1 MVTVTRDPVRWVL
14 VLFAATFALQRL
26 SLPGISIPITVPF
39 AVAWMG
45 LAMYYQVVAVNVR
58 RLILWL
64 VAGAIGALM
73 VIPQLLFVNAPYV
86 SVNSWVLWMVVW
98 LPLVV
103 HLRDRSRAQY
113 HRCLR
118 AIVQFGL
125 ALSALSILFVVV
137 QLLGFGYRD
146 FLGEIV
152 PQQFLVQGYNSSYPI
167 AYESPFYKSN
177 GWLALEP
184 SFLSFMLGVCI
195 VAGILVKAHPVKLLV
210 LVAGLLATT
219 AGSGFAVVG
228 VAVVAVV
235 VTGRWSLLKPYAL
248 PVVVL
253 VGVAALTPFGQSI
266 LARTSEAGDDRS
278 STALRAIEPYRYLW
292 PQWVNDP
299 AAIFLGRGAGSSRWV
314 VDNLGIPGLT
324 TPNVPKL
331 IFDYGLFAGSLLL
344 VLMLATYLRTP
355 EPILAVALGFSMF
368 TVQAASQPLVLC
380 SVAVAALWAPRAL
393 VRGRPAPAVASRAQ
407 PNPVTVER
415 SPSPVRVERSRP
427 PVRADV

>member
-39 AVAWMG
+39 AVVWMG
-45 LAMYYQVVAVNVR
+45 LALYYQVVAVNVR

-64 VAGAIGALM
+64 LAGAVGALM

-113 HRCLR
+113 DRCLR
-118 AIVQFGL
+118 AITQFGL
-125 ALSALSILFVVV
+125 GLSALSILFVLV

-146 FLGEIV
+146 FLGEYV
-152 PQQFLVQGYNSSYPI
+152 PAQFLVQGYNSSYPI

-177 GWLALEP
+177 AWLALEP

-195 VAGILVKAHPVKLLV
+195 VSAILVKAHPVKLLV

-228 VAVVAVV
+228 VAVVAMVASR
-235 VTGRWSLLKPYAL
+235 RWSLLKPYAL

-253 VGVAALTPFGQSI
+253 VGAAAVTPFGQSI
-266 LARTSEAGDDRS
+266 IARTGEAGDDRS
-278 STALRAIEPYRYLW
+278 STALRAIEPYKYLW
-292 PQWVNDP
+292 PEWVNDP

-314 VDNLGIPGLT
+314 VDNLGILGLT

-355 EPILAVALGFSMF
+355 EPILALALGFSMF
-368 TVQAASQPLVLC
+368 TVQAASQPLVMC

-393 VRGRPAPAVASRAQ
+393 GRDRPPATGASRPQPSRIAAGRPGTITRADRLPAA
-407 PNPVTVER
+407 
-415 SPSPVRVERSRP
+415 
-427 PVRADV
+427 VRADA